1 MINAIGS
8 ILLHNQLNT
17 QLLVCADSFL
27 SLVLEHPYSKSCLG
41 AVQSYPRAVITY
53 NTVLIMPLLF
63 PNEQRSD
70 ALPKWQRW
78 PDTAQT
84 LPRCCPGGL
93 AEKICLPAAYASLI
107 FQMALKPRI
116 RTKLDPLSLLPR
128 NFYTYMIYVM
138 IAAAGVTTV
147 TIANYPVT

>member
-1 MINAIGS
+1 M
-8 ILLHNQLNT
+8 H
-17 QLLVCADSFL
+17 C
-27 SLVLEHPYSKSCLG
+27 
-41 AVQSYPRAVITY
+41 
-53 NTVLIMPLLF
+53 
-63 PNEQRSD
+63 PNGKD
-70 ALPKWQRW
+70 G
-78 PDTAQT
+78 QT
-84 LPRCCPGGL
+84 LPRRCPD
-93 AEKICLPAAYASLI
+93 AAQVAWLRKFASQLLTLASLI

>member
-1 MINAIGS
+1 MINTIGS

-27 SLVLEHPYSKSCLG
+27 SLVLEYPYSKS
-41 AVQSYPRAVITY
+41 YPRAIITY

-107 FQMALKPRI
+107 FQMALN
-116 RTKLDPLSLLPR
+116 L
-128 NFYTYMIYVM
+128 TY
-138 IAAAGVTTV
+138 AQ
-147 TIANYPVT
+147 N